1 MSAIIT
7 KLFPPHD
14 PATHRVLNGVGNQAA
29 ERRKEMDN
37 AAPFLSSLF
46 YCCPSRR
53 SQVKKKKSV
62 SPYFGN

>member
-7 KLFPPHD
+7 KLFPTHD

-29 ERRKEMDN
+29 QRRKEMDN
-37 AAPFLSSLF
+37 ATSFLSSLF
-46 YCCPSRR
+46 YRCPSRR

-62 SPYFGN
+62 SPHFGN